1 MKAILKLLGVLLLVL
16 ILIGCLFSFIPWGNA
31 NLVYEYPTVPN
42 EAKALE
48 EYVSTKE
55 NKTPNIKSGNRAF
68 IHWADSTKSVTPY
81 SLVYLHGFSASHEE
95 GGTVHDRLAETFGM
109 NTYYSRLANHG
120 LKGRDGMTTLEA
132 ESYFASAM
140 EAVAIGKKL
149 GEKVI
154 IAGTSTGATLG
165 LPIMAHDDDIFA
177 GIFYSPNIALYNEDT
192 KLLPKPFGLNLANYL
207 NGGPYYRFEPPAGA
221 EKFWTNEYKLEAV
234 RELQELINE
243 TMNEETFEK
252 IEQPI
257 LFCSYY
263 ENEESQDEVVSVA
276 AMKTCMEQLSTPD
289 HLKVYKE
296 LPKTMAHAMC
306 SPYYSK
312 DTISPYVESVTF
324 LEAIMN

>member
-1 MKAILKLLGVLLLVL
+1 MKTLLKILGFLLLVL
-16 ILIGCLFSFIPWGNA
+16 ILLVGLFTFIPGGKA
-31 NLVYEYPTVPN
+31 DLVYQYPQVPSDA
-42 EAKALE
+42 ESLE
-48 EYVSTKE
+48 GFITEKE
-55 NKTPNIKSGNRAF
+55 NKVANIKLGNRAF

-120 LKGRDGMTTLEA
+120 LEGRDGMTTLQA

-177 GIFYSPNIALYNEDT
+177 GIFYSPNIALFNEST
-192 KLLPKPFGLNLANYL
+192 KLLPKPFGLNLARVIND
-207 NGGPYYRFEPPAGA
+207 GPYYKFDPPKGA
-221 EKFWTNEYKLEAV
+221 EQFWTNEYKLEAV

-243 TMNEETFEK
+243 TMVEETFEK
-252 IEQPI
+252 IEQPV
-257 LFCSYY
+257 LFCSFY
-263 ENEESQDEVVSVA
+263 ESEEVQDEVVSVQ
-276 AMKTCMEQLSTPD
+276 AMRTCMEQLSTPD
-289 HLKVYKE
+289 HLKLFKE
-296 LPKTMAHAMC
+296 LPETQAHAMC
-306 SPYYSK
+306 SGFYSK
-312 DTISPYVESVTF
+312 DTIGPYTESVKF
-324 LEAIMN
+324 LKAIMN